1 MRRKTSKWIHT
12 FAVLLCLMVLTG
24 SMPMTPIAAEPKDV
38 PVQTSGEDGLA
49 EEQASG
55 EDGLVEEQASGEDG
69 LEEEQTSGED
79 GLAEEQASGEDGL
92 AEEQTSG
99 EDGLAEEQTSGED
112 GLAEEQTS
120 GEDGLA
126 EELTSGVDGLE
137 EEQTSGEDGL
147 AEELTSG
154 EDGLEEEQTS
164 GEDGLDE
171 EQTSGEDGLDEEQ
184 TSGEDGL
191 DEEQDPETG
200 DQTGE
205 EDSSAENQNGEKEP
219 SEGDLTVEEYPDEE
233 AADSPARNDGAA
245 DIYAPVEDE
254 TDNSITSDRQMTNNL
269 LADSQAHEHNDV
281 HFEPWNSVDSLPS
294 EGGSYYLTED
304 VTLTEKWTL
313 SSGTLNL
320 CLNGHTI
327 CGKGH
332 SRDQVISIEG
342 EGTVLNLYDDGGGTI
357 TQENC
362 SQASLVV
369 LSKPAVFN
377 MYGGTIRGAV
387 ASGVRV
393 MGGSFTMYGGTI
405 TDNLNWGVTVDEYSD
420 KDITIS
426 GSVKITDNKR
436 GTGWGRFATGNL
448 FLKNSERKIQIN
460 GSLGDSLIGITTNA
474 GKGILTNGLPGNGD
488 ADNFKYDDDDYEIWL
503 NAEGEAIVDNPH
515 ITTWSELQKAMTN
528 GIDVILEEN
537 INGEYEKTLEV
548 YNSVVVDLNG
558 HTIDRGM
565 PDRGGNVIKIDW
577 NGSLT
582 IKDSSPD
589 KSGTITGGSTRSP
602 GGGVYVGQGCTFIMD
617 GGSIYGNSTMDN
629 DNCQG
634 GGVYVGQGATFIMN
648 DGSIINNSTYAAEE
662 SEQKGPGGG
671 VYVGQGAAFI
681 MNGGFITENWSQGSN
696 TCQGGGVYV
705 GQGAAFTM
713 NGGTINDNISTGN
726 GSGVYVADNSTF
738 SFNNNAQ
745 VTDNLRQF
753 DDNDNEV
760 EKTENIYLAANAMIH
775 ITEPLDGARAG
786 VTMMEEKGVFT
797 QGLKGNGNA
806 SAFTSDTSEY
816 RVVLNDDGEALLT
829 EKPAPCVIKGVS
841 GSFNDKI
848 KLNYYFDIPE
858 SVVDEGGAYVIITNG
873 ATAEAVTLPVDKAV
887 FVEGKG
893 FKFSIPLAA
902 KEASDTIT
910 ARLFDQW
917 GNELSIQNIGGDTDY
932 AETGVQYSLAEYLTW
947 LENHAENGQERAVGA
962 AAKDYCTAAQ
972 IYFDYNADGLSVSS
986 AVNTVTAETM
996 SEYASTRKGDLPEG
1010 VSIRGISAMLE
1021 SNNTL
1026 RLYLGFNDV
1035 DPYSFIY
1042 SIDGSK
1048 VDLKQRSTD
1057 GAYYLA
1063 LESGVDPNH
1072 LQDEHIYS
1080 VSDGSYTY
1088 SIKASVLTYARSCV
1102 ITKNTK
1108 ISNLGKTL
1116 YLYNKA
1122 AVAAFGDEE

>member
-24 SMPMTPIAAEPKDV
+24 SMPMTPTAAEPKDV

-55 EDGLVEEQASGEDG
+55 EDGFAEEQTSGVDGLVEEQASGVDG
-69 LEEEQTSGED
+69 LEEE
-79 GLAEEQASGEDGL
+79 L
-92 AEEQTSG
+92 
-99 EDGLAEEQTSGED
+99 
-112 GLAEEQTS
+112 TS

-126 EELTSGVDGLE
+126 EEL
-137 EEQTSGEDGL
+137 
-147 AEELTSG
+147 
-154 EDGLEEEQTS
+154 
-164 GEDGLDE
+164 
-171 EQTSGEDGLDEEQ
+171 TSGEDGLDEEQ

-219 SEGDLTVEEYPDEE
+219 SKGDLTVEEYPDEE

-393 MGGSFTMYGGTI
+393 IGGSFTMYGGTI

-548 YNSVVVDLNG
+548 HNSVVVDLNG

-565 PDRGGNVIKIDW
+565 PDSGGNVIKIDW

-589 KSGTITGGSTRSP
+589 KSGTITGGFTRSP

-617 GGSIYGNSTMDN
+617 GGSIYGNGTMEN

-648 DGSIINNSTYAAEE
+648 DGSIINNSTYGD

-671 VYVGQGAAFI
+671 VYVGQGATFT

-705 GQGAAFTM
+705 EQEGTFTM
-713 NGGTINDNISTGN
+713 NGGTINENISTGN

-745 VTDNLRQF
+745 VINNLRQF
-753 DDNDNEV
+753 DDNDYWA

-775 ITEPLDGARAG
+775 ITEPLNGARAG

-829 EKPAPCVIKGVS
+829 EKPAPCVINGVS
-841 GSFNDKI
+841 GTFNDKI

-858 SVVDEGGAYVIITNG
+858 SVVDEGGAYVTITNDVNDE
-873 ATAEAVTLPVDKAV
+873 TPDAVTLPVEEAD

-893 FKFSIPLAA
+893 FRFSIPLAA

-1122 AVAAFGDEE
+1122 AVAAFGE

>member
-1 MRRKTSKWIHT
+1 M
-12 FAVLLCLMVLTG
+12 
-24 SMPMTPIAAEPKDV
+24 
-38 PVQTSGEDGLA
+38 
-49 EEQASG
+49 
-55 EDGLVEEQASGEDG
+55 
-69 LEEEQTSGED
+69 
-79 GLAEEQASGEDGL
+79 
-92 AEEQTSG
+92 
-99 EDGLAEEQTSGED
+99 
-112 GLAEEQTS
+112 
-120 GEDGLA
+120 
-126 EELTSGVDGLE
+126 
-137 EEQTSGEDGL
+137 
-147 AEELTSG
+147 
-154 EDGLEEEQTS
+154 
-164 GEDGLDE
+164 
-171 EQTSGEDGLDEEQ
+171 
-184 TSGEDGL
+184 
-191 DEEQDPETG
+191 
-200 DQTGE
+200 
-205 EDSSAENQNGEKEP
+205 
-219 SEGDLTVEEYPDEE
+219 
-233 AADSPARNDGAA
+233 
-245 DIYAPVEDE
+245 
-254 TDNSITSDRQMTNNL
+254 
-269 LADSQAHEHNDV
+269 
-281 HFEPWNSVDSLPS
+281 
-294 EGGSYYLTED
+294 
-304 VTLTEKWTL
+304 TLTEKWTL

-503 NAEGEAIVDNPH
+503 SAVGEAIVDNPH

-548 YNSVVVDLNG
+548 HNSVVVDLNG

-577 NGSLT
+577 KSSLT

-589 KSGTITGGSTRSP
+589 KSGIITGGLTYSS

-629 DNCQG
+629 CQG
-634 GGVYVGQGATFIMN
+634 GGVYVGQGATF
-648 DGSIINNSTYAAEE
+648 
-662 SEQKGPGGG
+662 
-671 VYVGQGAAFI
+671 
-681 MNGGFITENWSQGSN
+681 
-696 TCQGGGVYV
+696 
-705 GQGAAFTM
+705 TM
-713 NGGTINDNISTGN
+713 NGGTINENISTGN

-745 VTDNLRQF
+745 VIDNLRVF
-753 DDNDNEV
+753 ADDNYNEV
-760 EKTENIYLAANAMIH
+760 EKTENIYLSANAMIH

-786 VTMMEEKGVFT
+786 VTMMENRVFT
-797 QGLKGNGNA
+797 EGLKGNGNA

-858 SVVDEGGAYVIITNG
+858 SVVDEGGAYVTITNG
-873 ATAEAVTLPVDKAV
+873 ATAEAVTLPVEEAD

-893 FKFSIPLAA
+893 FRFSIPLAA

-932 AETGVQYSLAEYLTW
+932 TKNGVQYSLAEYLTW
-947 LENHAENGQERAVGA
+947 LEIHAEDEQERAVGA

-986 AVNTVTAETM
+986 AVNTVTKETM
-996 SEYASTRKGDLPEG
+996 HEYVSVRDGNLPEG

-1063 LESGVDPNH
+1063 LDYGVYSNH
-1072 LQDEHIYS
+1072 LQDKHTYS
-1080 VSDGSYTY
+1080 VSDGSKTYT
-1088 SIKASVLTYARSCV
+1088 ITASVLTYARSCV
-1102 ITKNTK
+1102 ITENNKK

-1122 AVAAFGDEE
+1122 AVDAFGDEE

>member
-24 SMPMTPIAAEPKDV
+24 SMPMTPTAAEPKDV

-55 EDGLVEEQASGEDG
+55 EDGLAEEQASGEDGFAEEQTSGEDGLAEDQTSGEDG

-79 GLAEEQASGEDGL
+79 GLAEEL
-92 AEEQTSG
+92 
-99 EDGLAEEQTSGED
+99 
-112 GLAEEQTS
+112 
-120 GEDGLA
+120 
-126 EELTSGVDGLE
+126 
-137 EEQTSGEDGL
+137 
-147 AEELTSG
+147 
-154 EDGLEEEQTS
+154 
-164 GEDGLDE
+164 
-171 EQTSGEDGLDEEQ
+171 

-219 SEGDLTVEEYPDEE
+219 SKGDLTVEEYPDEE

-548 YNSVVVDLNG
+548 HNSVVVDLNG

-589 KSGTITGGSTRSP
+589 KSGTITGGFTRSP
-602 GGGVYVGQGCTFIMD
+602 GGGVYVGQGGTFIMD
-617 GGSIYGNSTMDN
+617 GGSIYGNSTM

-671 VYVGQGAAFI
+671 VYVGQDAAFI

-705 GQGAAFTM
+705 GQGATFTM
-713 NGGTINDNISTGN
+713 NGGTINENISTGN

-745 VTDNLRQF
+745 VIDNLRQF
-753 DDNDNEV
+753 DDNGYFA
-760 EKTENIYLAANAMIH
+760 EKNENIYLAANAMIH

-829 EKPAPCVIKGVS
+829 EKPAPCVINGVS
-841 GSFNDKI
+841 GTFNDKI

-858 SVVDEGGAYVIITNG
+858 SVVDEGGAYVTITNDVNDE
-873 ATAEAVTLPVDKAV
+873 TPDAVTLPVEEAD

-917 GNELSIQNIGGDTDY
+917 GNELSIQNNGGDTDY
-932 AETGVQYSLAEYLTW
+932 TKNDVQYSLAEYLTW
-947 LENHAENGQERAVGA
+947 LETGDVDEKDKAVGE
-962 AAKDYCTAAQ
+962 AAKDYHTAAQ
-972 IYFDYNADGLSVSS
+972 IYFNYNTENLEDQSFSS
-986 AVNTVTAETM
+986 KVEEVTEETM
-996 SEYASTRKGDLPEG
+996 SEYASTREGDLPEG

-1122 AVAAFGDEE
+1122 AVAAFGE